1 MKPVRTLAIA
11 AALSMMT
18 LVAARPASAQ
28 AACNPGIAAGF
39 ALHQTTYTNLASKLA
54 PQVNPLKAQLQAVID
69 QPTYAA
75 LLTSARTLAG
85 SLATGRVVV
94 TLPDGTVVLDTSK
107 TDDPG
112 NTLAAGNSFQHFSN
126 KTVNENHNTRVA
138 ILDAQEWPCGVGL
151 ETKLSTTTGQHE
163 IYLAI
168 RLGAQ
173 FDAIGTARLSVTE

>member
-28 AACNPGIAAGF
+28 SCNPGIAAGY
-39 ALHQTTYTNLASKLA
+39 ALHQTTYTNLISKLA
-54 PQVNPLKAQLQAVID
+54 PQVNTLKNQLQAVID
-69 QPTYAA
+69 QPTYVT
-75 LLTSARTLAG
+75 LLTTSRTLAN
-85 SLATGRVVV
+85 SVATGRVLV

-112 NTLAAGNSFQHFSN
+112 NTMASGNSFQHFQS
-126 KTVNENHNTRVA
+126 KTVNENHNSRVA
-138 ILDAQEWPCGVGL
+138 IFDAQEWPCGVGL

-173 FDAIGTARLSVTE
+173 FDAIGTARLSVIE